1 MARRGSNDKHA
12 EKRVEKMQSYNVLVV
27 DDDTGIRDLLE
38 GLLEEEGYN
47 VATARNGRE
56 ALEILGQR
64 AELGPHVIL
73 LDLMMPVLDGY
84 AVMETLAT
92 NPQLRDSH
100 AIIVMS
106 AAQRLEQGHFDLAN
120 ALLPK
125 PFAID
130 DVLEIV
136 SQWTHRIA
144 RPKDNEQ
151 PGVQTTTS

>member
-1 MARRGSNDKHA
+1 ML
-12 EKRVEKMQSYNVLVV
+12 SYNVLVV

-56 ALEILGQR
+56 ALELLRQR

-73 LDLMMPVLDGY
+73 LDLMMPVMDGY
-84 AVMETLAT
+84 MVMQALAA

-100 AIIVMS
+100 AVVVMS
-106 AAQRLEQGHFDLAN
+106 AAQRLQEGHFDLAN

-125 PFAID
+125 PFTID
-130 DVLEIV
+130 DVLETV
-136 SQWTHRIA
+136 SQWTHRITH
-144 RPKDNEQ
+144 PTNKGQ
-151 PGVQTTTS
+151 PGSHPTTG

>member
-1 MARRGSNDKHA
+1 MLN
-12 EKRVEKMQSYNVLVV
+12 YNVLIV

-56 ALEILGQR
+56 ALEVLRKR
-64 AELGPHVIL
+64 ADLGPHVIL
-73 LDLMMPVLDGY
+73 LDLMMPVMDGY
-84 AVMETLAT
+84 AVMETLAA

-100 AIIVMS
+100 ALVVMS
-106 AAQRLEQGHFDLAN
+106 AAQRLQEGHLDLAD

-130 DVLEIV
+130 DVLEVV
-136 SQWTHRIA
+136 SQWTHRITHSNGH
-144 RPKDNEQ
+144 PQ
-151 PGVQTTTS
+151 SHPTTG

>member
-1 MARRGSNDKHA
+1 MMN
-12 EKRVEKMQSYNVLVV
+12 YNVLIV

-47 VATARNGRE
+47 VAAARNGRE
-56 ALEILGQR
+56 ALELLRKR
-64 AELGPHVIL
+64 ADLGPHVIL

-84 AVMETLAT
+84 AVMETLAA

-100 AIIVMS
+100 ALVVMS
-106 AAQRLEQGHFDLAN
+106 AAQRLSEGHFDQAD

-130 DVLEIV
+130 DVLETV
-136 SQWTHRIA
+136 SQWTHRITHS
-144 RPKDNEQ
+144 NGTGQ
-151 PGVQTTTS
+151 PGSHPTTG

>member
-1 MARRGSNDKHA
+1 MLN
-12 EKRVEKMQSYNVLVV
+12 YNVLIV

-56 ALEILGQR
+56 ALELLRKR
-64 AELGPHVIL
+64 ADLGPHVIL

-84 AVMETLAT
+84 AVMETLAA
-92 NPQLRDSH
+92 NAQLRDSH
-100 AIIVMS
+100 ALVVMS
-106 AAQRLEQGHFDLAN
+106 AAQRLSEGHFDLAD

-130 DVLEIV
+130 DVLETV
-136 SQWTHRIA
+136 SQWTHRIT
-144 RPKDNEQ
+144 RPNGSH
-151 PGVQTTTS
+151 PGSHPTT

>member
-1 MARRGSNDKHA
+1 MMN
-12 EKRVEKMQSYNVLVV
+12 YNVLIV

-56 ALEILGQR
+56 ALDLLRKR
-64 AELGPHVIL
+64 ADLGPHVIL

-100 AIIVMS
+100 ALVVMS
-106 AAQRLEQGHFDLAN
+106 AAQRLSEGHFDLAD

-130 DVLEIV
+130 DVLETV
-136 SQWTHRIA
+136 SQWTHRITH
-144 RPKDNEQ
+144 PNGTGQ
-151 PGVQTTTS
+151 PGSHPTTG

>member
-1 MARRGSNDKHA
+1 
-12 EKRVEKMQSYNVLVV
+12 VLVV

-47 VATARNGRE
+47 VAAARNGRE
-56 ALEILGQR
+56 ALELLRQR
-64 AELGPHVIL
+64 TELGPHVIL

-84 AVMETLAT
+84 GVMETLAAD
-92 NPQLRDSH
+92 PLLRGSH

-106 AAQRLEQGHFDLAN
+106 AAQRLMGSHFELAN

-130 DVLEIV
+130 DVLEMV
-136 SQWTHRIA
+136 SQWTHRITHPDEEKGQHGA
-144 RPKDNEQ
+144 Q
-151 PGVQTTTS
+151 PTTG

>member
-1 MARRGSNDKHA
+1 MMN
-12 EKRVEKMQSYNVLVV
+12 YNVLIV

-47 VATARNGRE
+47 VAAARNGRE
-56 ALEILGQR
+56 ALELLRKR
-64 AELGPHVIL
+64 ADLGPHVIL

-84 AVMETLAT
+84 AVMETLAA

-100 AIIVMS
+100 ALVVMS
-106 AAQRLEQGHFDLAN
+106 AAQRLSEGHFDLAD

-130 DVLEIV
+130 DVLETV
-136 SQWTHRIA
+136 SQWTHRITHS
-144 RPKDNEQ
+144 NGSGQ
-151 PGVQTTTS
+151 PGSHPTTG

>member
-1 MARRGSNDKHA
+1 M
-12 EKRVEKMQSYNVLVV
+12 SYNVLIV

-56 ALEILGQR
+56 ALDILRAR

-84 AVMETLAT
+84 GVMEVLGADAV
-92 NPQLRDSH
+92 LRDSH
-100 AIIVMS
+100 AIVVMS
-106 AAQRLEQGHFDLAN
+106 AAHRLSETAFPLAK
-120 ALLPK
+120 AQLPK

-130 DVLEIV
+130 DVLETV
-136 SQWTHRIA
+136 SSLTHQIT
-144 RPKDNEQ
+144 PKGLAGDTHPQ
-151 PGVQTTTS
+151 PPLV